1 MLYVVILY
9 LRELSLIH
17 KGVPQGFDKYNIQYF
32 LSIKLIF
39 VLKLKYLKIICNF
52 KVENKKN

>member
-17 KGVPQGFDKYNIQYF
+17 IGVPQGFDKYNIQYF

-39 VLKLKYLKIICNF
+39 VLKLFAILKWKIKKIK
-52 KVENKKN
+52 KVIS